1 MDIRAF
7 RKEDL
12 LKFGNREKILDH
24 QLGFAF
30 TMHYICTPG
39 LKLFAYRLTF
49 IFFCYKK
56 GVGWGCKSCK
66 VGQLFHLY

>member
-7 RKEDL
+7 RKEDV

-49 IFFCYKK
+49 IFF
-56 GVGWGCKSCK
+56 
-66 VGQLFHLY
+66 LL